1 MKMERIKV
9 KRNMEER
16 WEMVIWL
23 TQYIVLNQERW
34 ERENMERDKTKREN
48 KEEWQRALRLKM

>member
-1 MKMERIKV
+1 MERIKV